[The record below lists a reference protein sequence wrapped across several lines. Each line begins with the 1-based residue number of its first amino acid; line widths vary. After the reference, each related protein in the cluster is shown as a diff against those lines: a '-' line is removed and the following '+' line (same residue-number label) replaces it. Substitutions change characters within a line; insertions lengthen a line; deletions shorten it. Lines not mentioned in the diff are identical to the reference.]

1 MVVVVQDLLETVET
15 RPPHRLELIEQLLR
29 SADGLDVAPH
39 VLLASAAPLDDEVG
53 ALEDGDVFLHGG
65 EAHVIAPSERRHRG
79 VVEHRSPHDVA
90 ARSVSQGMEQPVD
103 ILVGPRTYNHMVA
116 R

>member
-1 MVVVVQDLLETVET
+1 MILGEELFEPIEPVAPD
-15 RPPHRLELIEQLLR
+15 RLELIEQLLR
-29 SADGLDVAPH
+29 SADGVDVAPH
-39 VLLASAAPLDDEVG
+39 ELLASAAPLDDELG
-53 ALEDGDVFLHGG
+53 ALEDGDVFLHSS

-90 ARSVSQGMEQPVD
+90 ARSVSQGLEQPVD
-103 ILVGPRTYNHMVA
+103 FLVGPRTYNHMVA